1 MRKRAKHVNKEE
13 LRNNCLEKKI
23 HVTMLYM
30 CLNVCAQV
38 PPVTFELVS
47 LQPLLAVEG
56 KI

>member
-1 MRKRAKHVNKEE
+1 
-13 LRNNCLEKKI
+13 
-23 HVTMLYM
+23 MLHM